1 MKTIGLLGGMSWE
14 STVPYYQTINRAVAR
29 ELGGMNSA
37 KVLIYSVNFA
47 EVLELLHK
55 DRWDEIGGLLGQ
67 AGRRL
72 RDAGA
77 DFLLLCANTAHKCA
91 ERVERESGLP
101 LLHILDPTV
110 RQARAAGMRT
120 VAVLGTRFVMEQ
132 DFYRGRL
139 ERDGLKVLIPDE
151 DDRATVHDMIFNEL
165 TKGIFT
171 EKSRARCREIIS
183 KLVSEGAQGI
193 VLGCTELPMLLTKDD
208 SAVPMLDTTILHAE
222 AAAAQAIEQRDRQV
236 SAGAAD

>member
-37 KVLIYSVNFA
+37 KVFMYSVNFA

-77 DFLLLCANTAHKCA
+77 EFLLLCANTAHKCA

-110 RQARAAGMRT
+110 QQAKAAGMRT

-139 ERDGLKVLIPDE
+139 ERDGLKVLIPNE
-151 DDRATVHDMIFNEL
+151 DDRATMHDMIFNEL

-183 KLVSEGAQGI
+183 KLVSEGAQGM